1 MNFYDYMVQ
10 KYIREMS
17 PFGDLARDMQSDKY
31 NFPDNGTTNL
41 TSSRRKIGNYLIS
54 RNACY
59 DCIESFVTAW
69 YEYEAFIKRTQRTA
83 V

>member
-17 PFGDLARDMQSDKY
+17 PFGDLARDMESDKY

-41 TSSRRKIGNYLIS
+41 SS
-54 RNACY
+54 A
-59 DCIESFVTAW
+59 
-69 YEYEAFIKRTQRTA
+69 
-83 V
+83 

>member
-10 KYIREMS
+10 KYIDEDS
-17 PFGDLARDMQSDKY
+17 PFGDLARDMESDKY

-41 TSSRRKIGNYLIS
+41 TTARRNIGEYLMS
-54 RNACY
+54 KGACY
-59 DCIESFVTAW
+59 DCIESFVKAW
-69 YEYEAFIKRTQRTA
+69 IEYEGFVKRTQRTA

>member
-1 MNFYDYMVQ
+1 MSFYNYMVQ
-10 KYIREMS
+10 KYIREES
-17 PFGDLARDMQSDKY
+17 LFGDLARDMESDKY

-59 DCIESFVTAW
+59 DCIESFVKAW
-69 YEYEAFIKRTQRTA
+69 YEYEAFVKRTQKRA
-83 V
+83 I